1 MFANCTSLKT
11 APELGAEELVSTCYY
26 YMFQNCKKLESVT
39 MLATSVADRA
49 SGYLDQWL
57 NGAGTTAEGIRTL
70 RVSNKDFYDSKIAI
84 NTPAEWKPGQGKVW
98 ESNGNEILE

>member
-1 MFANCTSLKT
+1 MFANCESLKI
-11 APELGAEELVSTCYY
+11 APVLDAEELVSTCYY

-39 MLATSVADRA
+39 MLATSVAASA

-84 NTPAEWKPGQGKVW
+84 NTPAEWQPGQGKVW